1 MGHHDMICFLENGLM
16 GFYLPVMG
24 LSWIFCFASSPL
36 EVTMAQTQVSLS
48 SNPIRQELNLTQ

>member
-1 MGHHDMICFLENGLM
+1 MIRFLENGLK
-16 GFYLPVMG
+16 GFYLSVMG
-24 LSWIFCFASSPL
+24 LYWIFCFASPPL